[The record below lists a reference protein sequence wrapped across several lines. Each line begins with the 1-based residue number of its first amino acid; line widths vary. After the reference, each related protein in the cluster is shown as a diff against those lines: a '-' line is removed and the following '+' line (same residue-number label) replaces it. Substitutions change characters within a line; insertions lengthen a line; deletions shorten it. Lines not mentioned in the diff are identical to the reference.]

1 MAKPILITLPFL
13 MLVLDVWP
21 LKRLAP
27 GATANHSSR
36 DRAPQTALPYTS
48 GQSMWDRYRGPIWQC
63 LREKLPLIGLGLGAV
78 VFSLM
83 RLGRIISADHV
94 PLPLR
99 ISNAIVSYV
108 KYLWHLLWPFDL
120 AALYPFPSHV
130 PAWQV
135 MGSLVLLIG
144 LTALFLY
151 YLQRAPY
158 LMVGWLWFLGSLVPK
173 IGLVQ
178 AGLWPALADRWA
190 YFPAIGLFVAIVWS
204 AGEIWSRWSV
214 LRRRMLA
221 FSAAIY
227 IGFLAM
233 LCHAQVGYWANSTVL
248 FERMIEKTEG
258 NYVAHNN
265 LGYVLIKEKRYDE
278 ARRHF
283 ERSIAINPKFE
294 IPYVNIGTIYKDQ
307 GQSDEAIAWYRK
319 ALAINPQYARGHLN
333 IGNIYFSRQEYVQAI
348 HHFARGI
355 EVDSDSALLFNSLGA
370 ALTKLGRLDEAARCF
385 QTALRIDPGLKM
397 ASRNL
402 EAIVK
407 ARSERNSG

>member
-1 MAKPILITLPFL
+1 

-27 GATANHSSR
+27 GATASRSSR
-36 DRAPQTALPYTS
+36 DRYPQKAFPWAS
-48 GQSMWDRYRGPIWQC
+48 GQTMWDRYRGSILHC
-63 LREKLPLIGLGLGAV
+63 LREKLPLMGLGLGAV

-83 RLGRIISADHV
+83 RLGRTISADHI

-130 PAWQV
+130 PTWQV
-135 MGSLVLLIG
+135 IGSLVLLVG
-144 LTALFLY
+144 LTAFFLY
-151 YLQRAPY
+151 SLQRAPY
-158 LMVGWLWFLGSLVPK
+158 LMVGWLWFLGTLFPK

-190 YFPAIGLFVAIVWS
+190 YFPAIGFFFAIVWS
-204 AGEIWSRWSV
+204 AAEIGSRWSG

-227 IGFLAM
+227 IVSLTM
-233 LCHAQVGYWANSTVL
+233 LCYVQVGYWANSTVL
-248 FERMIEKTEG
+248 FERMIDKTEG
-258 NYVAHNN
+258 NYMAHNN

-283 ERSIAINPKFE
+283 EKSIAINPKFE
-294 IPYVNIGTIYKDQ
+294 IPYANIGTIHKDQ
-307 GQSDEAIAWYRK
+307 GQTDKAIDWYQK
-319 ALAINPQYARGHLN
+319 ALTINPEYARGHLN
-333 IGNIYFSRQEYVQAI
+333 IGNIYFSRQEYIQAI
-348 HHFARGI
+348 HHYARGI

-370 ALTKLGRLDEAARCF
+370 ALSKLGRLDEAARCF

-397 ASRNL
+397 ASKNL

-407 ARSERNSG
+407 ARSEGNSG